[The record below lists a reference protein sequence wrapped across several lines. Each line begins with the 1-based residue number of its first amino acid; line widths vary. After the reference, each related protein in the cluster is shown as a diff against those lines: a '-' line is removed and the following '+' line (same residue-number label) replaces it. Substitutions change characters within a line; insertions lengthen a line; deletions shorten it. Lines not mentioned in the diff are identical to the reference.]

1 MRLNELKQRRAK
13 IVGEMRSLVADAEK
27 AGRDLSDDEAK
38 KFGELKAE
46 ERSLGESIER
56 AEYLAEAE
64 RRAAGTPVADG
75 ASRDYDRLASE
86 VSVLDVLRAQ
96 MEGRSLSGAAAE
108 YAQEAERRT
117 GRKAQGV
124 FVPMQALERR
134 AMTTTSAGEIVPTDY
149 RPDQYISALRN
160 KLLARRLGVRVLTG
174 LSGNVVIPKHGTGTS
189 VGWVAEGGTLSG
201 ADMTFDD
208 VTLTPKHA
216 GGITEMSRQ
225 LLQQS
230 SPDVE
235 QLVRDDLM
243 AMIAQAI
250 DSALILGGGA
260 NQPKGILSATG
271 TQTANLAT
279 LSWATIA
286 GMVEK
291 LELANVEGAQFL
303 TSPQVATKLKTTEK
317 STGTGLYLMEGGR
330 MADLGVNVTNQVPL
344 AGTAPDQTGR
354 LILGDFSQ
362 VLLGIWSEIDL
373 LVNPYEASAYEKGA
387 VKVRAMST
395 VDVGIR
401 HPQAFVIA
409 SDVEL

>member
-1 MRLNELKQRRAK
+1 MRLNELKQRRTK
-13 IVGEMRSLVADAEK
+13 IVGEMRSLVAEAEK
-27 AGRDLSDDEAK
+27 AGRDLTDDEAK

-46 ERSLGESIER
+46 ERRLGEQIER

-64 RRAAGTPVADG
+64 RRAAGIPVADG
-75 ASRDYDRLASE
+75 AARDFERLAAE
-86 VSVLDVLRAQ
+86 VSVLEVLRAQ
-96 MEGRSLSGAAAE
+96 MEGRSLTGAAAE

-124 FVPMQALERR
+124 FVPMQALEKRDMNTGN
-134 AMTTTSAGEIVPTDY
+134 APEIVPTVH
-149 RPDQYISALRN
+149 RPDQYIGALRN

-174 LSGNVVIPKHGTGTS
+174 LSGNVTIPKYASGTS

-201 ADMTFDD
+201 RDMSFDT
-208 VTLTPKHA
+208 VTLSPKHA

-250 DSALILGGGA
+250 DSAIIYGGGA
-260 NQPKGILSATG
+260 NEPSGILASIGSNGGVQAVS
-271 TQTANLAT
+271 
-279 LSWATIA
+279 LSSLTWAGVL

-291 LELANVEGAQFL
+291 IELANLEAAHWL
-303 TSPQVATKLKTTEK
+303 TSPTVKTKLA
-317 STGTGLYLMEGGR
+317 STLKETGLPGYLLEGGR
-330 MADLGVNVTNQVPL
+330 MADLPLYATNQIQDDSD
-344 AGTAPDQTGR
+344 GGK

-362 VLLGIWSEIDL
+362 VLLGVWSEVDL

-395 VDVGIR
+395 VDVAIR
-401 HPQAFVIA
+401 HPQAFVVA
-409 SDVEL
+409 TDVSV